1 MLLCTNLVCNVG
13 EEMTLPIVQ
22 QFLPFQEIG
31 SGNFIYY
38 VVHFFIFYYN

>member
-13 EEMTLPIVQ
+13 EEMTVPTVQ

-31 SGNFIYY
+31 SGNFIHY
-38 VVHFFIFYYN
+38 VVHIFIFYNY